1 MLERMRTLEKLTI
14 RNFKS
19 IREQILKL
27 GSLNVF
33 IGGNGS
39 GKSNLIEV
47 FRFLREIVDQ
57 NLGRYTATKGGAD
70 ALLHF
75 GRKVSPAMT
84 IGLEFGAGDTS
95 NAYEVILN
103 GTPADELI
111 VARETSY
118 FHERK
123 RFNKPF
129 DNPIS
134 SGAKES
140 KLKTDGH
147 ISARQVTHDLESYRV
162 YHFHDTSESAP
173 MRGTSDVDDNRILR
187 SQAENLAAFLY
198 WLQEKHPAH
207 MANIQETVRQIAPFF
222 DRFRLAPLKLN
233 PSKIRL
239 EWQEKGTDTYFNA
252 SALSDGTLRFI
263 CLATLLMQPTLPPLL
278 LLDEPELGLHPAAIT
293 LLAALL
299 DSASSRTQVIIAT
312 QSVTLVNQFEPAK
325 VWTVDREGHESVF
338 RHLSEEQMTGWLD
351 DYALGDLW
359 EKNVLGA
366 RP

>member
-1 MLERMRTLEKLTI
+1 MLSSEVRCPGRMRTLEKLTV

-19 IREQILKL
+19 IRDQTLNL

-57 NLGRYTATKGGAD
+57 NLGRYTAKKGGAD

-75 GRKVSPAMT
+75 GRKISPSMA
-84 IGLEFGAGDTS
+84 IRLEFGEGDRS
-95 NAYEVILN
+95 NAYEVILA

-111 VARETSY
+111 VAHESSY
-118 FHERK
+118 YHERTK
-123 RFNKPF
+123 YNKPF

-140 KLKTDGH
+140 KLKSDGH
-147 ISARQVTHDLESYRV
+147 ISARQVTRDLEDYRV

-173 MRGTSDVDDNRILR
+173 MRGVSDVDDNRFLR
-187 SQAENLAAFLY
+187 AQAENLAAFLY
-198 WLQEKHPAH
+198 WLQEKQPNHA
-207 MANIQETVRQIAPFF
+207 ANIQETIRQIAPFF

-239 EWQEKGTDTYFNA
+239 EWAGKRDRRVLQRICALGWHTPIHLPSHTSP
-252 SALSDGTLRFI
+252 SAD
-263 CLATLLMQPTLPPLL
+263 
-278 LLDEPELGLHPAAIT
+278 AAIFG
-293 LLAALL
+293 
-299 DSASSRTQVIIAT
+299 SA
-312 QSVTLVNQFEPAK
+312 
-325 VWTVDREGHESVF
+325 
-338 RHLSEEQMTGWLD
+338 
-351 DYALGDLW
+351 
-359 EKNVLGA
+359 
-366 RP
+366 

>member
-1 MLERMRTLEKLTI
+1 MRTLEKLTI
-14 RNFKS
+14 QNFKS
-19 IREQILKL
+19 IRHQALDL
-27 GSLNVF
+27 NALNVF

-39 GKSNLIEV
+39 GKSNLVEV

-75 GRKVSPAMT
+75 GRKVSPTMN
-84 IGLEFGAGDTS
+84 IRLEFGEGDIS
-95 NAYEVILN
+95 NAYEVTLA

-111 VARETSY
+111 VSRETSY
-118 FHERK
+118 YHERNRYK
-123 RFNKPF
+123 KPY

-140 KLKTDGH
+140 KLRTDNQK
-147 ISARQVTHDLESYRV
+147 SARQITCDLESYRI

-173 MRGTSDVDDNRILR
+173 MRGVSDVDDNRILQP
-187 SQAENLAAFLY
+187 QAQNLAAFLF
-198 WLQEKHPAH
+198 WLQEKQPAH
-207 MANIQETVRQIAPFF
+207 LANIQETVRQIAPFF

-239 EWQEKGTDTYFNA
+239 EWEERGTDTYFNA

-263 CLATLLMQPTLPPLL
+263 CLATLLLQPTLPPLL

-299 DSASSRTQVIIAT
+299 DSASTRTQVIVAT
-312 QSVTLVNQFEPAK
+312 QSVTLVNQFEPSK
-325 VWTVDREGHESVF
+325 VWTVDRGNHESVF
-338 RHLSEEQMTGWLD
+338 RHLSEDQMSGWLD
-351 DYALGDLW
+351 DYALGELW

>member
-1 MLERMRTLEKLTI
+1 MRTLEKLSI

-19 IREQILKL
+19 IREQTLDL
-27 GSLNVF
+27 GALNVF

-39 GKSNLIEV
+39 GKSNLVEV

-57 NLGRYTATKGGAD
+57 NLGGYTAMRGGAD

-75 GRKVSPAMT
+75 GRKVSPSMSVR
-84 IGLEFGAGDTS
+84 LEFGESDTS
-95 NAYEVILN
+95 NAYSVNLT
-103 GTPADELI
+103 GTPEDELI

-118 FHERK
+118 FHQRK
-123 RFNKPF
+123 NYDVPY
-129 DNPIS
+129 DHLIS

-140 KLKTDGH
+140 KLRTDGH
-147 ISARQVTHDLESYRV
+147 VSAQQVTRDLESYRI
-162 YHFHDTSESAP
+162 YHFHDTSGSAP
-173 MRGTSDVDDNRILR
+173 MRGTNDVDDNRVLR
-187 SQAENLAAFLY
+187 PQAENLAAFLY
-198 WLQEKHPAH
+198 WLQEKQSAH

-263 CLATLLMQPTLPPLL
+263 CLATLLLQPTLPPLL

-299 DSASSRTQVIIAT
+299 DSASTRTQVMIAT
-312 QSVTLVNQFEPAK
+312 QSVTLVNQFEPVK

-338 RHLSEEQMTGWLD
+338 RHLSEEKMTGWLD

-359 EKNVLGA
+359 EKNVIGA

>member
-1 MLERMRTLEKLTI
+1 MRTLEKLTI

-19 IREQILKL
+19 IREQVLHL
-27 GSLNVF
+27 GPLNVF

-39 GKSNLIEV
+39 GKSNLVAV
-47 FRFLREIVDQ
+47 FRFLREIIDQ

-70 ALLHF
+70 VLLHF
-75 GRKVSPAMT
+75 GRKASPSMSF
-84 IGLEFGAGDTS
+84 GLEFGEGDTS
-95 NAYEVILN
+95 NAYEVALT

-111 VARETSY
+111 VASETSY
-118 FHERK
+118 FHDRK
-123 RFNKPF
+123 EFKGPTVNSLS
-129 DNPIS
+129 I
-134 SGAKES
+134 GGKES
-140 KLKTDGH
+140 NLKKDVRL
-147 ISARQVTHDLESYRV
+147 SARQIVSDLESYRI
-162 YHFHDTSESAP
+162 YHFHDTSETAP
-173 MRGTSDVDDNRILR
+173 MRGLNDLDDNHFLR
-187 SQAENLAAFLY
+187 PQAENLAAFLY
-198 WLQEKHPAH
+198 WLQEKQPAY
-207 MANIQETVRQIAPFF
+207 MANIQETVGQIAPFF
-222 DRFRLAPLKLN
+222 DRFLLAPLKLN

-239 EWQEKGTDTYFNA
+239 EWQEKGTDSYFNA

-263 CLATLLMQPTLPPLL
+263 CLATLLLQPTLPPLL

-299 DSASSRTQVIIAT
+299 ESASTRTQVIIAT
-312 QSVTLVNQFEPAK
+312 QSVTLVNQFEPSK

-338 RHLSEEQMTGWLD
+338 RHLSEEQMAGWLD

>member
-1 MLERMRTLEKLTI
+1 MRTLEKLSI

-19 IREQILKL
+19 IREQTLDL
-27 GSLNVF
+27 GALNVF

-39 GKSNLIEV
+39 GKSNLVEV

-57 NLGRYTATKGGAD
+57 NLGGYTAMKGGAD

-75 GRKVSPAMT
+75 GRKVSPSMT
-84 IGLEFGAGDTS
+84 IGLVFGETETS
-95 NAYEVILN
+95 NSYEVTLT

-111 VARETSY
+111 VSREASHY
-118 FHERK
+118 HERLK
-123 RFNKPF
+123 YQQPHHNR
-129 DNPIS
+129 IS
-134 SGAKES
+134 YGSKES
-140 KLKTDGH
+140 KLRTDDD
-147 ISARQVTHDLESYRV
+147 ISARQVTRDLESYRI
-162 YHFHDTSESAP
+162 YHFHDTSGSAP
-173 MRGTSDVDDNRILR
+173 MRGANDVDDNRFLR
-187 SQAENLAAFLY
+187 PQAENLAAFLY
-198 WLQEKHPAH
+198 WLQEKQPAH
-207 MANIQETVRQIAPFF
+207 MANIQGTIRQIAPFF

-263 CLATLLMQPTLPPLL
+263 CLATLLLQPALPPLL

-299 DSASSRTQVIIAT
+299 DSASTRTQVMIAT
-312 QSVTLVNQFEPAK
+312 QSVTLVNQFEPVK

-338 RHLSEEQMTGWLD
+338 RHLSEEKMTGWLD
-351 DYALGDLW
+351 DYSLGDLW
-359 EKNVLGA
+359 EKNVIGA